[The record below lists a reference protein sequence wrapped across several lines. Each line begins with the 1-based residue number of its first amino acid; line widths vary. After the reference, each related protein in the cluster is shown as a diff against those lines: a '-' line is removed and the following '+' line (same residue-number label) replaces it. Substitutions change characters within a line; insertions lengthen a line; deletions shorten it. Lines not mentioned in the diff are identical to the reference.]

1 MVALVILDNYYALYI
16 SILSWWSQIEK
27 DLLVLLIYCDLY
39 WPLLC
44 WRKHSS
50 ISNTPI
56 QYQSDENPILPQPSN
71 QHFDTSRNFNIQNKI
86 SDCIIA
92 YWYHIQWIVI
102 YMIYETYPNLIDIQ
116 GGNYRS
122 FTWWYEHVGWVPTSN
137 QY

>member
-71 QHFDTSRNFNIQNKI
+71 QHFDTYRNFNIQNKI